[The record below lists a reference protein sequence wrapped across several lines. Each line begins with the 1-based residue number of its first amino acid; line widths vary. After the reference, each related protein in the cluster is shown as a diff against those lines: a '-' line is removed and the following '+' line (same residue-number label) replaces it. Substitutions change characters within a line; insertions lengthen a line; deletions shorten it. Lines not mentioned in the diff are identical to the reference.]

1 MIFPLQSVL
10 NLWAADYAEC
20 QAWTLSLQQNRY
32 RQRRLLG
39 ALPSHNIFYHLYV
52 VAFNVDGTFFCCYVK
67 YMIIEFDT
75 AKREKTL
82 LERGLDFADSDK
94 VFDGL
99 HFIARDDRSDYGEE
113 RFFTIGL
120 LDSRM
125 VVIVWTPRN
134 DARRIISMRYAND
147 REISRYKKHLG

>member
-1 MIFPLQSVL
+1 MPNIGNFVCYLFS
-10 NLWAADYAEC
+10 N
-20 QAWTLSLQQNRY
+20 NY
-32 RQRRLLG
+32 RT
-39 ALPSHNIFYHLYV
+39 NIYV
-52 VAFNVDGTFFCCYVK
+52 VTFNIDETHSCCYVN
-67 YMIIEFDT
+67 YMIIEFDS

-82 LERGLDFADSDK
+82 LERGIDFADSGK

-113 RFFTIGL
+113 RFITVGL
-120 LDSRM
+120 LDDRM

-134 DARRIISMRYAND
+134 NARRIISMRYAND

>member
-1 MIFPLQSVL
+1 VS
-10 NLWAADYAEC
+10 Y
-20 QAWTLSLQQNRY
+20 
-32 RQRRLLG
+32 
-39 ALPSHNIFYHLYV
+39 
-52 VAFNVDGTFFCCYVK
+52 FCCYIK
-67 YMIIEFDT
+67 AMIIVFDT
-75 AKREKTL
+75 VKREKTL

-99 HFIARDDRSDYGEE
+99 HFIACDDRSDYGEE
-113 RFFTIGL
+113 RFITVGL
-120 LDSRM
+120 LDGRM

>member
-1 MIFPLQSVL
+1 MQSF
-10 NLWAADYAEC
+10 
-20 QAWTLSLQQNRY
+20 S
-32 RQRRLLG
+32 G
-39 ALPSHNIFYHLYV
+39 KFYV
-52 VAFNVDGTFFCCYVK
+52 VTFIVDELCFCCYVNS
-67 YMIIEFDT
+67 MIIEFDT

-99 HFIARDDRSDYGEE
+99 HFIARDDRSDYGED
-113 RFFTIGL
+113 RFFTVGL
-120 LDSRM
+120 LNSRM

-147 REISRYKKHLG
+147 REISRYKKHLC

>member
-1 MIFPLQSVL
+1 
-10 NLWAADYAEC
+10 
-20 QAWTLSLQQNRY
+20 
-32 RQRRLLG
+32 
-39 ALPSHNIFYHLYV
+39 
-52 VAFNVDGTFFCCYVK
+52 
-67 YMIIEFDT
+67 MIIEFDT
-75 AKREKTL
+75 ARREKTL
-82 LERGLDFADSDK
+82 PERGLDFADSDK

-99 HFIARDDRSDYGEE
+99 HFISRDDRSDYGEE
-113 RFFTIGL
+113 RFFTVGL

>member
-1 MIFPLQSVL
+1 MFPSSQVFVVTFIVDTL
-10 NLWAADYAEC
+10 N
-20 QAWTLSLQQNRY
+20 S
-32 RQRRLLG
+32 
-39 ALPSHNIFYHLYV
+39 
-52 VAFNVDGTFFCCYVK
+52 CCYIK
-67 YMIIEFDT
+67 SMIIEFDT

-82 LERGLDFADSDK
+82 LERGLDFADAGK

-113 RFFTIGL
+113 RFITVGL
-120 LDSRM
+120 VDGRM
-125 VVIVWTPRN
+125 VVIVWTSRN